1 MREHQPRCPMVM
13 ADTKKVERSIGNT
26 AHLRMLLLKNE
37 PGFLEALEL
46 AVNRVDRELSGARLE
61 AA

>member
-1 MREHQPRCPMVM
+1 MVM
-13 ADTKKVERSIGNT
+13 ADTKKVERAMGNT
-26 AHLRMLLLKNE
+26 AYLRMLLLKNE

-46 AVNRVDRELSGARLE
+46 AVNRVDRELARLE